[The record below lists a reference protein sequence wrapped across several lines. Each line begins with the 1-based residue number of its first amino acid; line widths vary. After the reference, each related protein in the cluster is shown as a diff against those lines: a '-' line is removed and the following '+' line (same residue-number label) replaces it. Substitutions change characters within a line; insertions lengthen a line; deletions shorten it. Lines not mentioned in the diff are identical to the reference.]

1 MKTQLFKARD
11 MKTAM
16 NLVNDEY
23 GDKAIILS
31 TKRNNGVVEVEASD
45 NDKVIETHKKKVEEK
60 RNFSKVFNKS
70 ISTISRAIATLSD
83 NGFIHTKLI
92 KDDNNEIV
100 ERKIFLKETMPIPM
114 GKNAHTPISKN
125 DHRGIRKNAQYNNT
139 SKNNTSINKEKIN
152 KKEKLVIP
160 TIEKIDEH
168 MNQYITGKGLQVN
181 TMSDAE
187 SFFMYYESNG
197 WYVGKNKMKCWKSAA
212 TGWVSRKYIQKN
224 AYSYNVKQEPKKEKE
239 INQLREIYDR
249 I

>member
-1 MKTQLFKARD
+1 MEQKPSYYSIL
-11 MKTAM
+11 TAEVRYHP
-16 NLVNDEY
+16 NLSPF
-23 GDKAIILS
+23 DKLLY
-31 TKRNNGVVEVEASD
+31 SD
-45 NDKVIETHKKKVEEK
+45 ITSLTNKKGYCNATNKY
-60 RNFSKVFNKS
+60 FSKVFNKS

-83 NGFIHTKLI
+83 NGFVHTKLI

-100 ERKIFLKETMPIPM
+100 ERKIFLKETTPIPM

-125 DHRGIRKNAQYNNT
+125 DYRGIGKNAQYNNT
-139 SKNNTSINKEKIN
+139 SKNNTSINIEKIN
-152 KKEKLVIP
+152 KKEKLIIP

-168 MNQYITGKGLQVN
+168 MNQYIVGKGLQVN

-212 TGWVSRKYIQKN
+212 TGWVARKYIQKN